1 MVGLEQIKNYLDYWK
16 GFTVRTFD
24 YGELGFRNADP
35 ETFNELERKFL
46 IWPTVIKT
54 AIHLAQR
61 FLKATCD
68 STGLELLPLD
78 AIALQQRHM
87 QPAECLLASRIEDV
101 LLERVT
107 VESSNFLL
115 GIGTCYLL
123 T

>member
-1 MVGLEQIKNYLDYWK
+1 MCTGKVVQLETIKNYLDFWK

-24 YGELGFRNADP
+24 YGELGFRNVDP

-46 IWPTVIKT
+46 IWPTVVKT
-54 AIHLAQR
+54 ALNLAQH
-61 FLKATCD
+61 FLKVASQ

-78 AIALQQRHM
+78 DMVMQQRHM

-101 LLERVT
+101 LLERVA

-115 GIGTCYLL
+115 GMG
-123 T
+123 